1 MVYTRRK
8 IQIFRRGSGRS
19 YAVVSLP
26 ALFWNIWQSMGA
38 TDVLFEFSDSDNSI
52 KLYPEKRIKDDDYER
67 LIKGL

>member
-8 IQIFRRGSGRS
+8 IQIFRRGSGKS

>member
-8 IQIFRRGSGRS
+8 IQIFRRGSGKS

-38 TDVLFEFSDSDNSI
+38 TNVLCEYSDNDNSI
-52 KLYPEKRIKDDDYER
+52 KLYPEKRIKSDDYER
-67 LIKGL
+67 VTKDL